1 MRIIENALDMRMLK
15 LLFLTFF
22 LAGISQVSTAQNPS
36 LFTTSIDAEAS
47 ITLGI
52 DLRISKLTDL
62 LFGDII
68 SQTAGGSVM
77 LDPSTGNVSNVSG
90 TFQFLGT
97 STAASFQITGMPGQ
111 SFLVATGSYPSQITL
126 RNENNN
132 TMTVNNF
139 QFLPTSG
146 QIGTDGTAI
155 LRLGGTLNLGANQPG
170 GNYSNTSDLTVTITY
185 Q

>member
-1 MRIIENALDMRMLK
+1 MRTIK
-15 LLFLTFF
+15 LLLLTAF
-22 LAGISQVSTAQNPS
+22 LAGISQIAAGQNPS

-68 SQTAGGSVM
+68 SQTVGGSVR

-90 TFQFLGT
+90 TFQFLGA

-111 SFLVATGSYPSQITL
+111 YFEVATGSYPSQITL
-126 RNENNN
+126 RNGSGH

-139 QFLPTSG
+139 QFLPSSG
-146 QIGTDGTAI
+146 QIGTDGTII
-155 LRLGGTLNLGANQPG
+155 LKLGGTLNIGANQPS
-170 GNYSNTSDLTVTITY
+170 GNYTNTSDLTVTITY